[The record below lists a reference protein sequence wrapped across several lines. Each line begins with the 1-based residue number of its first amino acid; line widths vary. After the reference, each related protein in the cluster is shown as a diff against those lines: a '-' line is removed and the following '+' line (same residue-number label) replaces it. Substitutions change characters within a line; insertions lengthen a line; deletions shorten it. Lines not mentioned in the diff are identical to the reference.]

1 MTESTI
7 DSQDIIGEL
16 GKAGGGLS
24 KTRGVFLKY
33 VGFPVLNTLITWQ
46 RALDIFEKEG
56 EKVIKLANSLE
67 DKQLFERILVP
78 TLFGLE
84 DNSRYYSVAMVLE
97 HLIIVGS
104 ALQERIPL
112 LSQGKSLDM
121 EVKIEKYKPYVEIES
136 NIIET
141 YTQFV
146 QNFRKIV
153 EAQVEDVY
161 IDNHHEHPWFGN
173 LKPKEWAVMGA
184 IHQMV
189 HRRQI
194 EAIIAKL

>member
-161 IDNHHEHPWFGN
+161 IDNHHKHPWFGN

-194 EAIIAKL
+194 EAIIEKL